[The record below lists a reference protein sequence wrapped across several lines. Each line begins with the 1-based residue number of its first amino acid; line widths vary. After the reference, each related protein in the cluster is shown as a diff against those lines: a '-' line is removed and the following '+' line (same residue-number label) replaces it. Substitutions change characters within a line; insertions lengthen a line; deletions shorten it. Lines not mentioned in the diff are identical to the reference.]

1 MVLKKDFVVDEGL
14 QIYGGMGFSEEAPMA
29 RLYRDSRISRIFE
42 GTNEINRMLI
52 VDMLLKKAMNGE
64 LDLMSA
70 ANKVQKELTNIP
82 SLTPNENT
90 DTLEQA
96 TQILGNLKKITLI
109 IAGSAA
115 QKLMMKLK
123 DEQEILMN
131 VADMLIQIY
140 MLESVIVKT
149 KRIQDTLGEEA
160 SAAQIDICQLF
171 MFEAVKKI
179 KNSAEEALWSF
190 SEGDELKMMQMALKR
205 FTKMK
210 AFNVKD
216 VRRRV
221 AQKLVE
227 NGGYKF

>member
-1 MVLKKDFVVDEGL
+1 
-14 QIYGGMGFSEEAPMA
+14 
-29 RLYRDSRISRIFE
+29 
-42 GTNEINRMLI
+42 
-52 VDMLLKKAMNGE
+52 MNGE
-64 LDLMSA
+64 LDLMNA
-70 ANKVQKELTNIP
+70 ATAVQKELTSIP
-82 SLTPNENT
+82 SLTPSENT

-96 TQILGNLKKITLI
+96 TQVLENLKKITLV
-109 IAGSAA
+109 IAGAAA

-149 KRIQDTLGEEA
+149 NRIKDTLGEEA
-160 SAAQIDICQLF
+160 SAAHNDICQLF
-171 MFEAVKKI
+171 MLEAVKVI

-205 FTKMK
+205 FTKTE

-221 AQKLVE
+221 AQKLIE
-227 NGGYKF
+227 DGRYKF